1 MTSEVNQGRTEDR
14 SLGRLRAA
22 ALIAVLMG
30 AVGSVG
36 LTLSAG
42 RGRNEDVL
50 VSLMVGWVFAPW
62 AGLALAH
69 VLAKRWLLRTRVTLY
84 WLMLAL
90 TLGALAAYVG
100 DTIRNAGSQD
110 AFVFVLVPLVS
121 WVLIVL
127 VLSIAAFAARRAS
140 RRDEGA

>member
-1 MTSEVNQGRTEDR
+1 MTSDMSQAQSEGA
-14 SLGRLRAA
+14 SPGRLPAA
-22 ALIAVLMG
+22 ALIAVLLG
-30 AVGSVG
+30 AAGSVG

-42 RGRNEDVL
+42 RGRDEAVL
-50 VSLMVGWVFAPW
+50 VSLMAAWVIAPW

-84 WLMLAL
+84 WLMVAL